1 MSRTDNAASRI
12 AAAIAA
18 IATKSEEALWAILED
33 DSEPDWRV
41 LAAETELDRRDYDKS
56 DASSQTVPS

>member
-1 MSRTDNAASRI
+1 MSRTGNADSRI
-12 AAAIAA
+12 AAALAA